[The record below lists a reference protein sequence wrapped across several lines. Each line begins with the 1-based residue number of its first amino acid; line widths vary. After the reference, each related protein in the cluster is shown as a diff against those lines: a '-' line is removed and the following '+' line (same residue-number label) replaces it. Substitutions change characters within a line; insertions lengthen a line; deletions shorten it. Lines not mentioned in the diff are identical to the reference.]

1 MKRRRTGA
9 ACTNEDNMLSRWSG
23 SRRSWEMDKDW
34 DSFVCAAEQVSEGSL
49 QKDKN
54 GDNELLK
61 TTSGE
66 DENRKK

>member
-34 DSFVCAAEQVSEGSL
+34 DSFVCAAEQV
-49 QKDKN
+49 
-54 GDNELLK
+54 
-61 TTSGE
+61 
-66 DENRKK
+66 